1 MQCNSCK
8 RRFGVAAP
16 RNHLNGLTSQ
26 VLKSRNRVSHCQE
39 RELQTDTIRKK
50 AVMHAVDMG
59 WNWRYCSE
67 LRHCYEFKV
76 REKHRCKYVYTSV

>member
-1 MQCNSCK
+1 MQYDSCK

-26 VLKSRNRVSHCQE
+26 VLKSRNQVSRCQK

-50 AVMHAVDMG
+50 AVMHAVD
-59 WNWRYCSE
+59 
-67 LRHCYEFKV
+67 V
-76 REKHRCKYVYTSV
+76 